1 MANPFSSLQKLFS
14 SKSSKDVAK
23 ERLKLVLLHDRSDLS
38 PALIDKIKDEIIE
51 VLSKYVEID
60 RSAMDVELTRLNNE
74 GGSQDGSSA
83 LIANI
88 PIKSVRD
95 SRRA

>member
-1 MANPFSSLQKLFS
+1 MATIPWYQKIFG
-14 SKSSKDVAK
+14 KTTSKDIAK

-38 PALIDKIKDEIIE
+38 PNLVNQIKNEIIE

-60 RSAMDVELTRLNNE
+60 THSMDVEITRVDSE
-74 GGSQDGSSA
+74 ESRDKASA

-88 PIKSVRD
+88 PIRSVKSSNLR
-95 SRRA
+95 